1 MFHSPED
8 RLFVIA
14 SRTDVQL
21 GLDSQSYS
29 SSKAAPTTTL
39 EYLVG
44 IAGKIL
50 PYNAFIREQFLHCM
64 DSRICAVESPD
75 EFV

>member
-14 SRTDVQL
+14 SEPM
-21 GLDSQSYS
+21 YS
-29 SSKAAPTTTL
+29 WGSIVNHTPLQRPPPTTTL

-64 DSRICAVESPD
+64 GSRICAVESPD